1 MTSSEYVVGRRLDI
15 VPTGDVRMGGQPIM
29 TPTQVGPLH
38 AVPAGTADGDGMA
51 ASVCGKRVQ
60 LSGGE
65 WPPEGQGDVRM
76 CDECRDRTV

>member
-29 TPTQVGPLH
+29 TPTQVCRLH

-51 ASVCGKRVQ
+51 ESVCGKRVQ
-60 LSGGE
+60 LSGGK